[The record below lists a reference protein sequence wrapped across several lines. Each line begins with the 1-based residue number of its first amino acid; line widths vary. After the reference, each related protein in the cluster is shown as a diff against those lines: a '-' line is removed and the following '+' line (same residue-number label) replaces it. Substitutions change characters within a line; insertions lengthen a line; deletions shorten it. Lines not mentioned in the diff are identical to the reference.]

1 MTKAKETD
9 PQIVKETLKF
19 DITYGFSN
27 NEADTILDMI
37 KKLYTILDT
46 VRTSNPDLDNAYI
59 RIDTDI
65 EDGYYAGDM
74 SPRASMT
81 VIWDRIE
88 TPDEIEA
95 RITKNKARSK
105 SDRDRRAKNKADEIE
120 QFKQMAKK
128 LKVDLGD
135 QI

>member
-1 MTKAKETD
+1 
-9 PQIVKETLKF
+9 
-19 DITYGFSN
+19 
-27 NEADTILDMI
+27 
-37 KKLYTILDT
+37 
-46 VRTSNPDLDNAYI
+46 LDNAYI